1 MNRSFTDE
9 EILTREEVMDVLK
22 IGRSTFYKLIKSG
35 DLKGFLEGNR
45 YKVPAKSITDYIAH
59 KMESY
64 RKLPESKQMLSGF
77 SLPAL
82 LPCRCLRGARD
93 WAFFRGNVW
102 AESSCPKHPG

>member
-35 DLKGFLEGNR
+35 DLKGFLEGR

-59 KMESY
+59 KMES
-64 RKLPESKQMLSGF
+64 
-77 SLPAL
+77 
-82 LPCRCLRGARD
+82 
-93 WAFFRGNVW
+93 
-102 AESSCPKHPG
+102 